1 LYGKVASADTS
12 AGAFGSAVLDA
23 IINGKLKSTLAPK
36 VSAAAIGAGLPA
48 SSVPALMEAM
58 ATGQGL
64 TDVPGITQASLGAAA
79 NASHWAY
86 THAYRLAWWSIFPF
100 VVIALISVA
109 CLKGVKELM
118 TERVEAT
125 VENVET
131 DVKNLKEAA

>member
-1 LYGKVASADTS
+1 
-12 AGAFGSAVLDA
+12 VLDA

-36 VSAAAIGAGLPA
+36 VSAAAIAAGLPA
-48 SSVPALMEAM
+48 SSVPALLEAM
-58 ATGQGL
+58 STGQGL
-64 TDVPGITQASLGAAA
+64 TDVPGVTAASLGAAA

-86 THAYRLAWWSIFPF
+86 TRAYRLAWWSIFPF

-125 VENVET
+125 VENVEET
-131 DVKNLKEAA
+131 DAKAVA